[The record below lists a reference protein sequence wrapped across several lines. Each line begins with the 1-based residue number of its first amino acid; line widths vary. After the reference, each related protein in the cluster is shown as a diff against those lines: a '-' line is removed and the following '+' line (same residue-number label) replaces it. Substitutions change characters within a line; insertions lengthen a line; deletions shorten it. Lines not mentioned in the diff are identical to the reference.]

1 MKKQFGLLN
10 FVIAL
15 RIKIWCI
22 WIHQERIHDV
32 HDTHGSTL
40 NQFNYSSSH
49 NTEVHKK

>member
-15 RIKIWCI
+15 RIKIRRI

-32 HDTHGSTL
+32 RNTHGSTL
-40 NQFNYSSSH
+40 DQFNYSSCH